1 MLSDSRGATTSAA
14 RWNGEVDVVFINNRT
29 CDRVRRCCPFVAP
42 EPIVIKIFYA
52 LLQAASE
59 RLPQQQEPP
68 LVGFGISSRVRLDTP
83 SLLPSSR
90 LHLGLDCVFAV
101 GKFLFSMQ
109 RYPTVVSE
117 PCLCIDGCTSRT
129 QWFVGV
135 DALVIF
141 SLSTLHL
148 CGIVG

>member
-1 MLSDSRGATTSAA
+1 
-14 RWNGEVDVVFINNRT
+14 
-29 CDRVRRCCPFVAP
+29 VAP
-42 EPIVIKIFYA
+42 EAIVIKIFYA

-101 GKFLFSMQ
+101 GNFFVFYATLSYSKFYQVSIFKIFNGTNMSEKIFYIISPNYRPTSY
-109 RYPTVVSE
+109 RYV
-117 PCLCIDGCTSRT
+117 
-129 QWFVGV
+129 F
-135 DALVIF
+135 
-141 SLSTLHL
+141 
-148 CGIVG
+148 

>member
-1 MLSDSRGATTSAA
+1 MKLRRSSPPPPTPRRRAVGFKRSYYF
-14 RWNGEVDVVFINNRT
+14 RCPLEREVDVVFINNRT
-29 CDRVRRCCPFVAP
+29 CARVRRCCPFVAP
-42 EPIVIKIFYA
+42 VIKIFYA

-59 RLPQQQEPP
+59 RLPQQQEPH

-129 QWFVGV
+129 QWF
-135 DALVIF
+135 
-141 SLSTLHL
+141 
-148 CGIVG
+148 CGR

>member
-1 MLSDSRGATTSAA
+1 M
-14 RWNGEVDVVFINNRT
+14 
-29 CDRVRRCCPFVAP
+29 
-42 EPIVIKIFYA
+42 IKIFYT

-59 RLPQQQEPP
+59 RLPQQQEPH
-68 LVGFGISSRVRLDTP
+68 LVGFGNLQGLVSFIP

-129 QWFVGV
+129 QWF
-135 DALVIF
+135 
-141 SLSTLHL
+141 
-148 CGIVG
+148 CGR